1 MIEDIKQFMY
11 CCLNPKSEV
20 EITSIT
26 QVHNEKQNKE
36 ITEEQNKK
44 NLLITPSSKLSLLHL
59 KSLRTVERNQ
69 QSIISKNSNLSIITF
84 SNEKVKKNEESN
96 RILDTLIIGTHELE
110 LEGEIFFNKK
120 IIIDRIG
127 LKSLGRK
134 NQNGVTIFGI
144 SNNENNENSGIDFN
158 LNIPK
163 NKIKNKN
170 NNNNNNNN
178 NIPLF
183 SIEYD
188 KIEEHYILNLLN
200 LDLKMLLYIDYNF
213 LIENDTINNFM
224 IGKVPIT
231 INSPKDE
238 NDNIFSVIVEGKK
251 YEFNKLK
258 DCPISI
264 GRNNA
269 KINIK
274 NNSISK
280 SHAVIDYQYDN
291 QVICVKDCDS
301 TNGTYF
307 IIGEKCPFIYLL
319 SDLTFKLFDNKF
331 MVKVIYY

>member
-1 MIEDIKQFMY
+1 MLEQLKLTLNCCVNPIKEKEHSSISQE
-11 CCLNPKSEV
+11 LENQIKSTNDNRNNNSKET
-20 EITSIT
+20 IPIMK
-26 QVHNEKQNKE
+26 EKSL
-36 ITEEQNKK
+36 EEEKK
-44 NLLITPSSKLSLLHL
+44 RLSLL
-59 KSLRTVERNQ
+59 R
-69 QSIISKNSNLSIITF
+69 KNSNFSNVTF
-84 SNEKVKKNEESN
+84 SDVQIKRYESKK
-96 RILDTLIIGTHELE
+96 RTVDTLIIGTHELE

-178 NIPLF
+178 IPLF
-183 SIEYD
+183 NIEYD

-280 SHAVIDYQYDN
+280 SHAIIDYQYDN

>member
-1 MIEDIKQFMY
+1 MLQQLKNIMNCCISPNNENDISSIAADIIENQVKRTNDYVNNNSKGSISFNKSIK
-11 CCLNPKSEV
+11 E
-20 EITSIT
+20 
-26 QVHNEKQNKE
+26 EKKR
-36 ITEEQNKK
+36 
-44 NLLITPSSKLSLLHL
+44 LS
-59 KSLRTVERNQ
+59 
-69 QSIISKNSNLSIITF
+69 SIISNNSNNSNKSNITF
-84 SNEKVKKNEESN
+84 SNQLVKQNIENKRS
-96 RILDTLIIGTHELE
+96 LDTLIIGTHELE

-134 NQNGVTIFGI
+134 NQNGKTIFGI
-144 SNNENNENSGIDFN
+144 CKDENIINSGIDFN

-163 NKIKNKN
+163 NKLKNIN
-170 NNNNNNNN
+170 NNEN

>member
-1 MIEDIKQFMY
+1 
-11 CCLNPKSEV
+11 
-20 EITSIT
+20 
-26 QVHNEKQNKE
+26 
-36 ITEEQNKK
+36 
-44 NLLITPSSKLSLLHL
+44 
-59 KSLRTVERNQ
+59 
-69 QSIISKNSNLSIITF
+69 
-84 SNEKVKKNEESN
+84 
-96 RILDTLIIGTHELE
+96 
-110 LEGEIFFNKK
+110 
-120 IIIDRIG
+120 
-127 LKSLGRK
+127 
-134 NQNGVTIFGI
+134 
-144 SNNENNENSGIDFN
+144 
-158 LNIPK
+158 
-163 NKIKNKN
+163 
-170 NNNNNNNN
+170 
-178 NIPLF
+178 
-183 SIEYD
+183 
-188 KIEEHYILNLLN
+188 
-200 LDLKMLLYIDYNF
+200 MLLYIDYNF

-280 SHAVIDYQYDN
+280 SHAIIDYQYDN

>member
-1 MIEDIKQFMY
+1 MLEQLKLTLNCCVNPIKEKEHSSISQE
-11 CCLNPKSEV
+11 LENQIKSTNDNRNNNSKET
-20 EITSIT
+20 IPIMK
-26 QVHNEKQNKE
+26 EKSL
-36 ITEEQNKK
+36 EEEKK
-44 NLLITPSSKLSLLHL
+44 RLSLL
-59 KSLRTVERNQ
+59 R
-69 QSIISKNSNLSIITF
+69 KNSNFSNVTF
-84 SNEKVKKNEESN
+84 SDVQIKRYETKK
-96 RILDTLIIGTHELE
+96 RTLDTLIIGTHELE

-170 NNNNNNNN
+170 INNNN

-280 SHAVIDYQYDN
+280 SHAIIDYQYDN

-307 IIGEKCPFIYLL
+307 IIGEKCPFVYLL

>member
-1 MIEDIKQFMY
+1 MKE
-11 CCLNPKSEV
+11 KSLE
-20 EITSIT
+20 E
-26 QVHNEKQNKE
+26 EKKR
-36 ITEEQNKK
+36 
-44 NLLITPSSKLSLLHL
+44 LSLL
-59 KSLRTVERNQ
+59 R
-69 QSIISKNSNLSIITF
+69 KNSNFSNVTF
-84 SNEKVKKNEESN
+84 SDVQIKRYETKK
-96 RILDTLIIGTHELE
+96 RTLDTLIIGTHELE

-178 NIPLF
+178 IPLF
-183 SIEYD
+183 NIEYD

-280 SHAVIDYQYDN
+280 SHAIIDYQYDN